1 MKSLLPVLML
11 LCLQLTARGQGY
23 DPAKV
28 GKKAATAYA
37 KALEIA
43 GNGDFRSAIK
53 WVDQAIAMDG
63 RFVDAYLSKAGLHG
77 ELKEYAPAVESYERA
92 FSIDPRYTAEYRLP
106 YAINLAGLG
115 NFQRA
120 AAALDTFLTLPGI
133 DDRSQKAGNYRLDCM
148 RFAMAFDSAN
158 KFRGYVFSP
167 RNLGDSINSTDS
179 EYFPALTIDGRTLV
193 FTRRLGGRNED
204 FFMSQQANDG
214 WSQAH
219 TLTGEINSQLNEGA
233 QTLSLDGQLLVFT
246 GCNFPDGYGNCDLY
260 FSIRNRNGWSLPKN
274 MGEMVNTEAWES
286 APSLSP
292 DKREL
297 YFASSMPGGF
307 GGSDI
312 YVTRRGTDG
321 RWSEPEN
328 LGAGVNTAGNE
339 SCPFIHADNQTLYF
353 TSNGHRGYGGDDLF
367 LARRT
372 PEGNWSAPVN
382 LGYPINT
389 IENEGSLVVS
399 ADGRQ
404 AFYASDR
411 ADSRGGLDLYS
422 FELREDIRPIRTL
435 WVEGQVIDGRTRS
448 GLPSAI
454 ELVDLTSGRKLSRIQ
469 TDEDGFYMMPL
480 PLGSDYAFHVN
491 RKGYLFFS
499 GNFPFLTKTPD
510 STYRMDIP
518 LQPVKKDAQITL
530 QNIFFA
536 TGDFSL
542 RPESTAEL
550 DIIVRWLQENPGVR
564 IRINGHTDSIGKAAD
579 NLTLSTQRAR
589 AVTEYLRSKGIDAQR
604 LSFQGFGATR
614 PISPNTDEAG
624 RARNRRTEMEI
635 IAD

>member
-1 MKSLLPVLML
+1 MKSLIPVLML
-11 LCLQLTARGQGY
+11 LCLQMTARGQGY

-28 GKKAATAYA
+28 GKKAAGAYS

-43 GNGDFRSAIK
+43 GNGDFREALK
-53 WVDQAIAMDG
+53 WVDQAIVLDA
-63 RFVDAYLSKAGLHG
+63 RFVDAFLSKAGLHG
-77 ELKEYAPAVESYERA
+77 ELKEYASAVATYEKA
-92 FSIDPRYTAEYRLP
+92 FSLDPQYTAEYQLP
-106 YAINLAGLG
+106 YAINLAGMG
-115 NFQRA
+115 AFQKA
-120 AAALDTFLTLPGI
+120 MAALDTFLSLPGI
-133 DDRSQKAGNYRLDCM
+133 DERSRKAGNYRLECM
-148 RFAMAFDSAN
+148 RFATTFDRER
-158 KFRGYVFSP
+158 KFPGYVFTP
-167 RNLGDSINSTDS
+167 RNLGDSVNSIDS
-179 EYFPALTIDGRTLV
+179 EYFPALTIDGRTLL

-204 FFMSQQANDG
+204 FFMSHQTSDG
-214 WSQAH
+214 WGLAN
-219 TLTGEINSQLNEGA
+219 TLNGEINSNLNEGA
-233 QTLSLDGQLLVFT
+233 QTLSLDGQFLVFT
-246 GCNFPDGYGNCDLY
+246 GCNFPDGVGNCDLY

-312 YVTRRGTDG
+312 YVTRRGTNG
-321 RWSEPEN
+321 QWSEPEN
-328 LGAGVNTAGNE
+328 LGAAVNTAGNE

-367 LARRT
+367 LSRRK
-372 PEGNWSAPVN
+372 PSGDWEAPVN

-435 WVEGQVIDGRTRS
+435 WVEGQVIDAKTRS

-454 ELVDLTSGRKLSRIQ
+454 ELVDLASGSRLSRIQ

-499 GNFPFLTKTPD
+499 GNFPFLTRTPD

-579 NLTLSTQRAR
+579 NLALSTRRAR
-589 AVTEYLRSKGIDAQR
+589 AVTEYLRSKGIEAQR
-604 LSFQGFGATR
+604 LNFQGFGSTR
-614 PISPNTDEAG
+614 PIAPNTDETG
-624 RARNRRTEMEI
+624 RSRNRRTEMEI

>member
-1 MKSLLPVLML
+1 MKNLIPVLML
-11 LCLQLTARGQGY
+11 LFLQLTARGQGY

-28 GKKAATAYA
+28 GKKAAGAYA

-43 GNGDFRSAIK
+43 GNGDFREALK
-53 WVDQAIAMDG
+53 WVDQAISIDA
-63 RFVDAYLSKAGLHG
+63 RFVDAFLSRAGLHG
-77 ELKEYAPAVESYERA
+77 ELKEYARAVESYEQA
-92 FSIDPRYTAEYRLP
+92 FNIDRRYTAEYRLP
-106 YAINLAGLG
+106 YAINLAGMG
-115 NFQRA
+115 AFQKA
-120 AAALDTFLTLPGI
+120 KAALDTFLTLPGI
-133 DDRSQKAGNYRLDCM
+133 DERSRKAGNYRLDCM
-148 RFAMAFDSAN
+148 RFAMAFDSAG
-158 KFRGYVFSP
+158 KFPGYVFTP
-167 RNLGDSINSTDS
+167 KNLGDSINSIDS

-193 FTRRLGGRNED
+193 FTRRLRGRNED
-204 FFMSQQANDG
+204 FFMSHQTLAG
-214 WSQAH
+214 WSLAN
-219 TLTGEINSQLNEGA
+219 TLNGEINSSLNEGA

-274 MGEMVNTEAWES
+274 MGDMVNTEAWES

-321 RWSEPEN
+321 QWSEPEN
-328 LGAGVNTAGNE
+328 LGAAVNTAGNE

-367 LARRT
+367 LSRRK
-372 PEGNWSAPVN
+372 PSGDWEAPVN

-435 WVEGQVIDGRTRS
+435 WVEGQVIDNKTRS

-454 ELVDLTSGRKLSRIQ
+454 ELVDLTSGSKLSRIQ
-469 TDEDGFYMMPL
+469 TDEEGFYMMPL

-491 RKGYLFFS
+491 RKGYLFYS
-499 GNFPFLTKTPD
+499 GNFPFLTRTPD

-579 NLTLSTQRAR
+579 NLALSTRRAR
-589 AVTEYLRSKGIDAQR
+589 AVTEYLRSKGIEAQR
-604 LSFQGFGATR
+604 LSFQGFGSTR
-614 PISPNTDEAG
+614 PIAPNTDDTG
-624 RARNRRTEMEI
+624 RSRNRRTEMEI